1 VDTGGGDARSA
12 ASVAL
17 QQWPSSSEAEPG
29 GEPVTQSE
37 DRPVLTG
44 LVALVGVAVVVG
56 LLAGVGAIVG
66 SHVLG
71 VTGDD
76 GGGAE
81 AEGEA
86 SLYLPDPVKTKDSG
100 GPAVTLAATPTDEAS
115 EESSATEEP
124 SIEKP
129 KDEITLSAGSTTVG
143 GENLYL
149 SGVYPGGEGA
159 ILDIEYKVND
169 QPWREFNLDVNV
181 SGQQFATYVYTSNT
195 GTIKWRVWDKSKD
208 KRSNAVT
215 VKHTG

>member
-1 VDTGGGDARSA
+1 MS
-12 ASVAL
+12 
-17 QQWPSSSEAEPG
+17 
-29 GEPVTQSE
+29 QSE

-44 LVALVGVAVVVG
+44 LVALVGVAVVGG

-71 VTGDD
+71 LTGDD
-76 GGGAE
+76 GSGNDE
-81 AEGEA
+81 AQGQA
-86 SLYLPDPVKTKDSG
+86 SLYLPDPVKTKDTG
-100 GPAVTLAATPTDEAS
+100 GPEITLDATPSEQAT
-115 EESSATEEP
+115 EESPSEEP

-129 KDEITLSAGSTTVG
+129 KHEITLSAGATSVG
-143 GENLYL
+143 SENLYL

-169 QPWREFNLDVNV
+169 APWREFNLDVNV

-195 GTIKWRVWDKSKD
+195 GTIKWRVWDKSKNL
-208 KRSNAVT
+208 RSNAVT